1 MKRTGLWLGLA
12 VATVSVVAA
21 VAFLGQ
27 RAGWLQLPGMKAA
40 ASASADGKGGK
51 PGNDSQEGGKKPDVP
66 LEFLPQEV
74 VRPRLARLPTFIEF
88 SGPLVAPE
96 TAVLRAKTGGT
107 LVALTVAEGSRVR
120 AGQLIARI
128 DMAEAA
134 SRVAER
140 DAMLASARAA
150 LAQAQRSH
158 ESNERLAQ
166 QNFISPVALDTS
178 RASLDTARANLNAA
192 QASLQTTRVG
202 LRDAQ
207 LTAPFAGIVAK
218 RHVQAGEKVSP
229 EQAVVT
235 VVNLLTLE
243 LAGTVGTHEVGRLAP
258 GMPVQVQ
265 VEGND
270 TGLTGRIARIAP
282 AAEAGTR
289 AIGVAIELPN
299 ADERLRAGQYAL
311 ARVTLADATERLTL
325 PSSAVGNTS
334 GQDHV
339 WLIENGLLARR
350 AVTLGRRDERN
361 GVVEVLQGAAATV
374 GPSSQVLGARFDNL
388 REGAKA
394 SIVAVRTPAPAASGA
409 ASGAAGVPAAAAASG
424 SR

>member
-1 MKRTGLWLGLA
+1 MKRLTMWGGLA
-12 VATVSVVAA
+12 GAMLAVVGGVAIV
-21 VAFLGQ
+21 GH
-27 RAGWLQLPGMKAA
+27 RAGWFQLPGLKTA
-40 ASASADGKGGK
+40 ASANAIGK
-51 PGNDSQEGGKKPDVP
+51 DGKKPDVP
-66 LEFLPQEV
+66 LEFLAQEV
-74 VRPRLARLPTFIEF
+74 VQPRLMRMPTFLEL

-96 TAVLRAKTGGT
+96 TAVLRAKVGGT
-107 LVALTVAEGSRVR
+107 LVSLAVAEGSRVK
-120 AGQLIARI
+120 AGQAIARI

-134 SRVAER
+134 SRVLER
-140 DAMLASARAA
+140 DAMLASARAS
-150 LAQAQRSH
+150 LEQAKRTH

-166 QNFISPVALDTS
+166 QNFISPIALENS
-178 RASLDTARANLNAA
+178 RAGLDTARANLNAA

-243 LAGTVGTHEVGRLAP
+243 LAGNVGTHEVGRLAP

-265 VEGND
+265 VEGVD
-270 TGLTGRIARIAP
+270 SGITGRIARIAP

-289 AIGVAIELPN
+289 AIGVAITLPN
-299 ADERLRAGQYAL
+299 ADEKLRAGQYAI

-325 PSSAVGNTS
+325 PVSAVGNAS

-339 WLIENGLLARR
+339 WVLENGALARR
-350 AVTLGRRDERN
+350 SVALGRRDERN
-361 GVVEVLQGAAATV
+361 GVVELLQGASTSV
-374 GPSSQVLGARFDNL
+374 GPNSQVLGARFDNL

-394 SIVAVRTPAPAASGA
+394 SIVAVRALAPAASAAAGA
-409 ASGAAGVPAAAAASG
+409 ASAS
-424 SR
+424 R

>member
-1 MKRTGLWLGLA
+1 VRGT
-12 VATVSVVAA
+12 
-21 VAFLGQ
+21 
-27 RAGWLQLPGMKAA
+27 PAA
-40 ASASADGKGGK
+40 ASSAADGKSVK
-51 PGNDSQEGGKKPDVP
+51 PGKADKTEKSGKAGEDGKDGKKPDVP

-74 VRPRLARLPTFIEF
+74 VQPRLARLPTFMEF

-96 TAVLRAKTGGT
+96 TAVLRAKTAGT
-107 LVALTVAEGSRVR
+107 LVSLTVAEGSRVK
-120 AGQLIARI
+120 AGQTIARI

-140 DAMLASARAA
+140 DAMMGSARAA

-166 QNFISPVALDTS
+166 QNFISPIALENS
-178 RASLDTARANLNAA
+178 RAGLDTARANLNAA

-202 LRDAQ
+202 LRDAT

-243 LAGTVGTHEVGRLAP
+243 LAASVGTHEVGRLAP

-265 VEGND
+265 VEGVD
-270 TGLTGRIARIAP
+270 AGLTGRIARIAP

-289 AIGVAIELPN
+289 AIGVAITLGN
-299 ADERLRAGQYAL
+299 ADEKLRAGQYAS

-325 PSSAVGNTS
+325 PASAVGNTS

-339 WLIENGLLARR
+339 WVIENGLLARR
-350 AVTLGRRDERN
+350 TISVGRRDERT
-361 GVVEVLQGAAATV
+361 GVVEVLQGATSSV
-374 GPSSQVLGARFDNL
+374 GPASQVLGARFDNL

-394 SIVAVRTPAPAASGA
+394 SVVAVRTQAPAANPPIA
-409 ASGAAGVPAAAAASG
+409 KP
-424 SR
+424 